1 MNKLRSKRITLT
13 LCETL
18 IYKPQNPKPSCAEIR
33 SSLTRRT
40 RQAIQCAEQA
50 FLLTRRP
57 RQRRT
62 GLPAHEATSTGSPVR
77 QNKPSCS
84 RGDLDR
90 PSSAQNKPSCSRGDL
105 DRLSRAPEQALL
117 LTRRPRQAI
126 PCAELA
132 LLLTRR
138 PRQALPC
145 AEQALLLTRRP
156 RQTLQ
161 CARKSLLLTRP
172 MNMTAG
178 APEGRFHARKTI
190 LREGNQLVAEL
201 DFPVAEFVEALVTST
216 GSVPYMT

>member
-33 SSLTRRT
+33 SSLP
-40 RQAIQCAEQA
+40 
-50 FLLTRRP
+50 RRP
-57 RQRRT
+57 RQALQCART
-62 GLPAHEATSTGSPVR
+62 SLTAHEATSTGPPVR
-77 QNKPSCS
+77 QKVTF
-84 RGDLDR
+84 
-90 PSSAQNKPSCSRGDL
+90 AH
-105 DRLSRAPEQALL
+105 E
-117 LTRRPRQAI
+117 
-126 PCAELA
+126 
-132 LLLTRR
+132 
-138 PRQALPC
+138 
-145 AEQALLLTRRP
+145 
-156 RQTLQ
+156 
-161 CARKSLLLTRP
+161 

>member
-1 MNKLRSKRITLT
+1 MRG
-13 LCETL
+13 
-18 IYKPQNPKPSCAEIR
+18 NPIFAPEV
-33 SSLTRRT
+33 
-40 RQAIQCAEQA
+40 
-50 FLLTRRP
+50 
-57 RQRRT
+57 
-62 GLPAHEATSTGSPVR
+62 TSTGPPVR
-77 QNKPSCS
+77 QNKPYCS

-90 PSSAQNKPSCSRGDL
+90 PS
-105 DRLSRAPEQALL
+105 RAP
-117 LTRRPRQAI
+117 
-126 PCAELA
+126 ELA

-138 PRQALPC
+138 TRQALQC

-156 RQTLQ
+156 RQALQ
-161 CARKSLLLTRP
+161 CAEQALLLTRRPRQALQCAELALLLTRRTRQALQCAELALLLTRQPRQALPCARKSLLLTRP

>member
-1 MNKLRSKRITLT
+1 MRG
-13 LCETL
+13 
-18 IYKPQNPKPSCAEIR
+18 NPIFAPEV
-33 SSLTRRT
+33 
-40 RQAIQCAEQA
+40 
-50 FLLTRRP
+50 
-57 RQRRT
+57 
-62 GLPAHEATSTGSPVR
+62 TSTGPPVR
-77 QNKPSCS
+77 QNKPYCS

-90 PSSAQNKPSCSRGDL
+90 PS
-105 DRLSRAPEQALL
+105 RAP
-117 LTRRPRQAI
+117 
-126 PCAELA
+126 ELA

-138 PRQALPC
+138 TRQALQC

-156 RQTLQ
+156 RQALQ
-161 CARKSLLLTRP
+161 CAELALLLTRRTRQALQCAELALLLTRQPRQALPCARKSLLLTRP

>member
-1 MNKLRSKRITLT
+1 MRGNPIFAP
-13 LCETL
+13 ETTSTG
-18 IYKPQNPKPSCAEIR
+18 PPV
-33 SSLTRRT
+33 RRT
-40 RQAIQCAEQA
+40 S
-50 FLLTRRP
+50 
-57 RQRRT
+57 
-62 GLPAHEATSTGSPVR
+62 LPAHEATSTGPPVRRTGLAAHEATSTGPPVR

-90 PSSAQNKPSCSRGDL
+90 PSSAQNWPYCSRGEL
-105 DRLSRAPEQALL
+105 DRPSSAPEQAF
-117 LTRRPRQAI
+117 
-126 PCAELA
+126 
-132 LLLTRR
+132 LLTRR
-138 PRQALPC
+138 PRQALP
-145 AEQALLLTRRP
+145 
-156 RQTLQ
+156 

>member
-33 SSLTRRT
+33 SSL
-40 RQAIQCAEQA
+40 
-50 FLLTRRP
+50 P
-57 RQRRT
+57 
-62 GLPAHEATSTGSPVR
+62 
-77 QNKPSCS
+77 
-84 RGDLDR
+84 
-90 PSSAQNKPSCSRGDL
+90 
-105 DRLSRAPEQALL
+105 
-117 LTRRPRQAI
+117 
-126 PCAELA
+126 
-132 LLLTRR
+132 RR

-156 RQTLQ
+156 RQTLPCAEQ
-161 CARKSLLLTRP
+161 AFLLTRRPRQALQCAELAFLLTRRPRQALPCARKSLLLTRP

>member
-33 SSLTRRT
+33 SSLTRRP
-40 RQAIQCAEQA
+40 RQTLPCAEQA
-50 FLLTRRP
+50 FLLTR
-57 RQRRT
+57 Q
-62 GLPAHEATSTGSPVR
+62 
-77 QNKPSCS
+77 
-84 RGDLDR
+84 
-90 PSSAQNKPSCSRGDL
+90 
-105 DRLSRAPEQALL
+105 
-117 LTRRPRQAI
+117 PRQAL
-126 PCAELA
+126 PCVELA
-132 LLLTRR
+132 FLLTRR
-138 PRQALPC
+138 PRQALP
-145 AEQALLLTRRP
+145 
-156 RQTLQ
+156 

>member
-33 SSLTRRT
+33 SSLPRRP
-40 RQAIQCAEQA
+40 RQTLPCAEQA

-62 GLPAHEATSTGSPVR
+62 GLPAHEATSTDPPVR

-90 PSSAQNKPSCSRGDL
+90 PS
-105 DRLSRAPEQALL
+105 RAPEQAF
-117 LTRRPRQAI
+117 
-126 PCAELA
+126 
-132 LLLTRR
+132 LLTRR

-145 AEQALLLTRRP
+145 AELAFLLTRRP
-156 RQTLQ
+156 RQTLPCAEQ
-161 CARKSLLLTRP
+161 AFLLTRRTRQALPCARKSLLLTRP

-201 DFPVAEFVEALVTST
+201 DFPVTEFVEALVTST

>member
-33 SSLTRRT
+33 SSLP
-40 RQAIQCAEQA
+40 
-50 FLLTRRP
+50 RRP
-57 RQRRT
+57 RQALPCART
-62 GLPAHEATSTGSPVR
+62 SLPAHEATSTDPPVR

-90 PSSAQNKPSCSRGDL
+90 PS
-105 DRLSRAPEQALL
+105 RAPEQAF
-117 LTRRPRQAI
+117 
-126 PCAELA
+126 
-132 LLLTRR
+132 LLTRR

-156 RQTLQ
+156 RQTLP

-201 DFPVAEFVEALVTST
+201 DFPVTEFVEALVTST

>member
-33 SSLTRRT
+33 SSLPRRP
-40 RQAIQCAEQA
+40 RQAIQCAEQALLLPRRPRQTLPCAEQA

-57 RQRRT
+57 RQ
-62 GLPAHEATSTGSPVR
+62 
-77 QNKPSCS
+77 
-84 RGDLDR
+84 
-90 PSSAQNKPSCSRGDL
+90 
-105 DRLSRAPEQALL
+105 
-117 LTRRPRQAI
+117 
-126 PCAELA
+126 
-132 LLLTRR
+132 
-138 PRQALPC
+138 ALP
-145 AEQALLLTRRP
+145 
-156 RQTLQ
+156 

-172 MNMTAG
+172 MNMTAD

>member
-33 SSLTRRT
+33 SSLP
-40 RQAIQCAEQA
+40 
-50 FLLTRRP
+50 RRP
-57 RQRRT
+57 RQALPCART
-62 GLPAHEATSTGSPVR
+62 SLTAPEATST
-77 QNKPSCS
+77 
-84 RGDLDR
+84 
-90 PSSAQNKPSCSRGDL
+90 AQNWPSCSRGDL
-105 DRLSRAPEQALL
+105 DRLSSAPEQAFL

-132 LLLTRR
+132 F
-138 PRQALPC
+138 
-145 AEQALLLTRRP
+145 
-156 RQTLQ
+156 
-161 CARKSLLLTRP
+161 LLTRP

>member
-33 SSLTRRT
+33 SSLPRRP
-40 RQAIQCAEQA
+40 RQAIQCAELA

-57 RQRRT
+57 RQ
-62 GLPAHEATSTGSPVR
+62 
-77 QNKPSCS
+77 
-84 RGDLDR
+84 
-90 PSSAQNKPSCSRGDL
+90 
-105 DRLSRAPEQALL
+105 AL
-117 LTRRPRQAI
+117 Q
-126 PCAELA
+126 CAELA
-132 LLLTRR
+132 F
-138 PRQALPC
+138 
-145 AEQALLLTRRP
+145 LLTRRP
-156 RQTLQ
+156 RQTLP
-161 CARKSLLLTRP
+161 CAEQALLLTRP

-201 DFPVAEFVEALVTST
+201 DFPVAEFVETLVTST

>member
-33 SSLTRRT
+33 SSLPRQPRQALPCARTGPPAHEATSTGHPVRRT
-40 RQAIQCAEQA
+40 S
-50 FLLTRRP
+50 
-57 RQRRT
+57 
-62 GLPAHEATSTGSPVR
+62 LPAHEATSTGSPVR
-77 QNKPSCS
+77 RTSPPAHEATSTDSPVRQNKPSCSRGELDRPSSAQNWPSCS

-90 PSSAQNKPSCSRGDL
+90 PS
-105 DRLSRAPEQALL
+105 RAPESHFCS
-117 LTRRPRQAI
+117 RDH
-126 PCAELA
+126 
-132 LLLTRR
+132 
-138 PRQALPC
+138 
-145 AEQALLLTRRP
+145 
-156 RQTLQ
+156 
-161 CARKSLLLTRP
+161 
-172 MNMTAG
+172 MTAG

>member
-33 SSLTRRT
+33 SSLPRRPRQALQCAELALLLTRRT
-40 RQAIQCAEQA
+40 RQALQCAELA
-50 FLLTRRP
+50 F
-57 RQRRT
+57 
-62 GLPAHEATSTGSPVR
+62 
-77 QNKPSCS
+77 
-84 RGDLDR
+84 
-90 PSSAQNKPSCSRGDL
+90 
-105 DRLSRAPEQALL
+105 L

-126 PCAELA
+126 P
-132 LLLTRR
+132 
-138 PRQALPC
+138 
-145 AEQALLLTRRP
+145 
-156 RQTLQ
+156 

>member
-33 SSLTRRT
+33 SSLTRRP
-40 RQAIQCAEQA
+40 RQTLQCARTSLPAHEA
-50 FLLTRRP
+50 TSTGHP
-57 RQRRT
+57 VRRT

-77 QNKPSCS
+77 RTSLPAHEATSTGPPVRQNKPSCS

-90 PSSAQNKPSCSRGDL
+90 PS
-105 DRLSRAPEQALL
+105 RAPEQA
-117 LTRRPRQAI
+117 
-126 PCAELA
+126 
-132 LLLTRR
+132 
-138 PRQALPC
+138 
-145 AEQALLLTRRP
+145 
-156 RQTLQ
+156 
-161 CARKSLLLTRP
+161 LLLTRP

>member
-33 SSLTRRT
+33 SSLP
-40 RQAIQCAEQA
+40 
-50 FLLTRRP
+50 RRP
-57 RQRRT
+57 RQ
-62 GLPAHEATSTGSPVR
+62 
-77 QNKPSCS
+77 
-84 RGDLDR
+84 
-90 PSSAQNKPSCSRGDL
+90 
-105 DRLSRAPEQALL
+105 ALQCAELAFL

-132 LLLTRR
+132 F
-138 PRQALPC
+138 
-145 AEQALLLTRRP
+145 
-156 RQTLQ
+156 
-161 CARKSLLLTRP
+161 LLTRP